1 MWGGGEWGVG
11 REIQLEYISG
21 QWDGDDEKMCAME
34 TLVVYFIDSWYTYR
48 SGSVKVSSIL
58 NGV

>member
-1 MWGGGEWGVG
+1 MG